1 MPPDTQQYD
10 LIQDEAAHSLVELRA
25 EVSGVTFFNPENN
38 YLIARVKATSE
49 PGLTTIVGT
58 IPLVTPGEILHLRG
72 SFIEHPK
79 YGRQFQVQS
88 FEQKLPA
95 TINGI
100 RRYLASGMIKG
111 IGETL
116 AERMISAFGDKV
128 LDILDS
134 DPKKLLAVDGLG
146 KKKLKTICESWQE
159 QSEVRELMIFL
170 QSHDIATTH
179 AAKILKLYGRGAV
192 EAIKINPYDLAYK
205 IAGIG
210 FRTADIMATKLGLDP
225 QSPMRLEA
233 AIVFCL
239 FTLSEKGHLFYPAD
253 ELLKIVSEM
262 LQDIDV
268 EMLEDSLLSL
278 EEKKRVFIE
287 SLPEQ
292 SIERGVYLS
301 HFYRYEREIAERL
314 YALAEHGSVDPKKKI
329 HSILPE
335 IEQKAGIKL
344 SEEQRQA
351 VIGACENKVFV
362 ITGGPGT
369 GKTTIT
375 KTIVDALDQLGFSVS
390 LAAPTGRAAKR
401 LFEASGHKAVTL
413 HRLLQY
419 TPGGSFAYHEDK
431 KLKADVLVIDEASML
446 DATLCVNVLRALPL
460 TCRLLFVGD
469 VNQLPSVGP
478 GNVLDDL
485 LASEAVPSVRLT
497 HIYRQARESMIVVNS
512 HRINTGAFPVQ
523 SPKSPPEADFFWV
536 EQNEPSVVQQ
546 RIVELVCEKIPHTYG
561 LSPFSEIQVLSP
573 MHKGEVGTLALNT
586 LLQERLN
593 PNGSHLSRGRTLF
606 RMRDRVL
613 QTRNNYEKDVFN
625 GDQGVICEVN
635 EEEGELV
642 VDFDGRF
649 VTYEKSELD
658 ELSPAYCVTIHKSQG
673 SEYPAVVIPIITQ
686 HFIMLRRNLIY
697 TALTRAKR
705 LAVLIGGRRALAI
718 GLKNIGGAKR
728 FTHLQF
734 RLQDAFNR

>member
-1 MPPDTQQYD
+1 MPPDTQQPR
-10 LIQDEAAHSLVELRA
+10 LLSDEDSSFDELRA
-25 EVSGVTFFNPENN
+25 EVSGVTFFNPETN

-72 SFIEHPK
+72 HFIEHPK
-79 YGRQFQVQS
+79 YGRQFQVES

-100 RRYLASGMIKG
+100 RRYLSSGMIKG
-111 IGETL
+111 VGETL
-116 AERMISAFGDKV
+116 AERMIDAFGDKV
-128 LDILDS
+128 LDILEN
-134 DPKKLLAVDGLG
+134 DPEKLLKVEGLG
-146 KKKLKTICESWQE
+146 KKKLKTIQDSWQE
-159 QSEVRELMIFL
+159 QSEVRDLMIFL

-192 EAIKINPYDLAYK
+192 EAIKQNPYDLAYK

-225 QSPMRLEA
+225 HSPMRLEA

-239 FTLSEKGHLFYPAD
+239 FTLSEQGHLFYPAE
-253 ELLKIVSEM
+253 ELLSAVADM

-268 EMLEDSLLSL
+268 DLLEDALTSL
-278 EEKKRVFIE
+278 EEKKKVFVE
-287 SLPEQ
+287 PLPEQ
-292 SIERGVYLS
+292 TIDRGVYLS

-314 YALAEHGSVDPKKKI
+314 HALADHGAADPKKKI
-329 HSILPE
+329 HSILPG
-335 IEQKAGIKL
+335 IEKKAGITL

-351 VIGACENKVFV
+351 VIGACEHKVFV

-375 KTIVDALDQLGFSVS
+375 KTIVDALDQLGFSIK

-401 LFEASGHKAVTL
+401 LFEASGHKATTL

-419 TPGGSFAYHEDK
+419 TPGGSFAFHEDN
-431 KLKADVLVIDEASML
+431 KLKADVLVIDEVSML

-460 TCRLLFVGD
+460 TCRLLLVGD

-485 LASEAVPSVRLT
+485 LTSEAVPSVRLT

-523 SPKSPPEADFFWV
+523 SPKDPPEADFFWV
-536 EQNEPSVVQQ
+536 EQNEPTVVQQ
-546 RIVELVCEKIPHTYG
+546 RIVELVCDKIPHTYG

-573 MHKGEVGTLALNT
+573 MHKGEVGTLALNS

-593 PNGSHLSRGRTLF
+593 PRGASLSRGRTIF

-625 GDQGVICEVN
+625 GDQGTICEVD
-635 EEEGELV
+635 EGEGELV

-649 VTYEKSELD
+649 VTYEKTELD
-658 ELSPAYCVTIHKSQG
+658 ELTPAYCVTIHKSQG

-728 FTHLQF
+728 FTHLRY